1 MQIVLYATLLTL
13 SGEPKNLYS
22 PAFYF
27 PTVYHCVGFYETEE
41 ENLLNGLLQSAESQF
56 GESVLVSEAGCG
68 ILDYEQNVMPLAV
81 LYKKEGIPL

>member
-27 PTVYHCVGFYETEE
+27 PTIYHCVGFYQAQE
-41 ENLLNGLLQSAESQF
+41 ENLLNGLLQSADSQF
-56 GESVLVSEAGCG
+56 GETMIISEAGCG
-68 ILDYEQNVMPLAV
+68 ILDYELNVMPMV
-81 LYKKEGIPL
+81 TLYKKEGASL